1 MATPLHGWDLTPK
14 AAMALQSELA
24 PRVTADRPFAVRP
37 DVLVAGLDVSHAR
50 FSSRVVAGVVVLH
63 YPSLKVVEQRCWQ
76 GQTVFPYIPGLLSFR
91 EAPGMLAAVAGLKTE
106 PDLFV
111 VDGQGLAHPR
121 RLGLA
126 CHLGLWLGRPTFGCA
141 KSLFIGQSG
150 PVGWERGATAALL
163 DHGEEVGRAVRT
175 RTGVKP
181 VYVSVGHLIDLDSA
195 VSWTLALA
203 PRWRLVEPIR
213 QAHEY
218 VNQVRRQE
226 ATSE

>member
-1 MATPLHGWDLTPK
+1 MAAPLHGWELEPK
-14 AAMALQSELA
+14 AASALQSDLA
-24 PRVTADRPFAVRP
+24 PRVKADRPFAVRP

-50 FSSRVVAGVVVLH
+50 FSSQLVAGVSVLH

-76 GQTVFPYIPGLLSFR
+76 GRTAFPYIPGLLSFR
-91 EAPGMLAAVAGLKTE
+91 EAPGLLAAVAQLNVE
-106 PDLFV
+106 PDLFI

-141 KSLFIGQSG
+141 KSLFIGQCG
-150 PVGWERGATAALL
+150 AVGLERGATAALL
-163 DHGEEVGRAVRT
+163 DRGEEVGRAVRT

-181 VYVSVGHLIDLDSA
+181 LYVSVGHLIDLDSA

-203 PRWRLVEPIR
+203 PQWRLVEPIR
-213 QAHEY
+213 QVHDY
-218 VNQVRRQE
+218 VNQVRQRG
-226 ATSE
+226 ATPG

>member
-1 MATPLHGWDLTPK
+1 MASPLHPWELEPK
-14 AAMALQSELA
+14 AAIALQAELA
-24 PRVTADRPFAVRP
+24 PRVQADRPFAVRT

-63 YPSLKVVEQRCWQ
+63 FPSLKVVEQRVWQ
-76 GQTVFPYIPGLLSFR
+76 GRTTFPYIPGLLSFR
-91 EAPGMLAAVAGLKTE
+91 EAPGMLAAVAQLKIE
-106 PDLFV
+106 PDLYI

-141 KSLFIGQSG
+141 KSLLRGQFSS
-150 PVGWERGATAALL
+150 VGRERGATAALL
-163 DHGEEVGRAVRT
+163 DRGEEVGRVVRT

-203 PRWRLVEPIR
+203 PKWRLVEPIR
-213 QAHEY
+213 QVHDY
-218 VNQVRRQE
+218 VNRVRRQG
-226 ATSE
+226 ATPS